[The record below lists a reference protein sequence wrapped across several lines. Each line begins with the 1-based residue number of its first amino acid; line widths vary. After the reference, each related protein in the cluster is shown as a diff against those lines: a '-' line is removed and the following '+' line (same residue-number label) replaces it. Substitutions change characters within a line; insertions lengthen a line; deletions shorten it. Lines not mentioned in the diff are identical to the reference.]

1 METLLKDIRYGI
13 RGLVKRPGFTVIAL
27 ITLALGIG
35 ANTAIFSVVNAV
47 LLRPLQ
53 FKNPEQLVIV
63 WEDAAFAGF
72 PQNTP
77 APANYV
83 DWKNQ
88 NQTFSDM
95 AASAET
101 SFNLTGDGEPE
112 RVSAYSVT
120 ANFFPLFGVQPLL
133 GRGFL
138 QEEDRPGAHKVV
150 LISDSLWQSRYGGD
164 RNVLNRDILLNGEKY
179 SVVGVIPA
187 SFQFLEKDVRLWVPL
202 ALDQEE
208 MANRGGHY
216 LKVVARL
223 KPGVS
228 VAQAQADMNSLMSRI
243 ARDYPGD
250 TFDGKLGAIVM
261 PVRDQFVGQTR
272 SSLIVLLVAVAF
284 VLLIAC
290 ANVAGLLLARAVGRR
305 RELALR
311 VALGASRVRVVRQLL
326 TESLLLATVAG
337 VLGSLLAYW
346 SFTFLQGLVP
356 PEMALL
362 TSLNLDTRILAFTLL
377 ISIVTGIIF
386 GLVPAL
392 QSANI
397 DLNDALKQSSTRTT
411 STGRLRS
418 ALIVAEVA
426 LSLVLLVGA
435 GLLIQT
441 LFQLF
446 RQYAV
451 LEPEKILT
459 MRTVLPHE
467 SWAQG
472 KGSSKYGTPQQR
484 NNFYQQVL
492 DRVEK
497 LPGVVAAGYSTSVPL
512 MWKGGSSGFY
522 PEGLKDPI
530 PGMSYDANH
539 RQVSADYLKAMNIPV
554 RQGRYFSQADNEHSM
569 PVAII
574 NETMA
579 RQYWPGENA
588 LGRRFKIGDPNDP
601 ERPWTTIVGI
611 VADVRQ
617 MGLEEPV
624 RAEMYLPYRQITH
637 NPWFIPRDLAI
648 RTTGDTTNLVSAA
661 RQAIREVDP
670 DQPVSNVATMAE
682 VLGEQAAQRR
692 MGMIMLV
699 AFSALALLLASLGI
713 YGVLAY
719 FVTQHTNE
727 IGVRLALGA
736 TPRNILFL
744 VLKKGMSLTLLG
756 VVIGIVASFALT
768 RLMSSLLFGV
778 KASDPLT
785 FVAVPLLLGA
795 VALVAC
801 AIPARRATKVDPMIA
816 LRYE

>member
-1 METLLKDIRYGI
+1 
-13 RGLVKRPGFTVIAL
+13 
-27 ITLALGIG
+27 
-35 ANTAIFSVVNAV
+35 
-47 LLRPLQ
+47 
-53 FKNPEQLVIV
+53 
-63 WEDAAFAGF
+63 
-72 PQNTP
+72 
-77 APANYV
+77 
-83 DWKNQ
+83 
-88 NQTFSDM
+88 
-95 AASAET
+95 
-101 SFNLTGDGEPE
+101 
-112 RVSAYSVT
+112 
-120 ANFFPLFGVQPLL
+120 
-133 GRGFL
+133 
-138 QEEDRPGAHKVV
+138 
-150 LISDSLWQSRYGGD
+150 
-164 RNVLNRDILLNGEKY
+164 
-179 SVVGVIPA
+179 
-187 SFQFLEKDVRLWVPL
+187 
-202 ALDQEE
+202 
-208 MANRGGHY
+208 
-216 LKVVARL
+216 
-223 KPGVS
+223 
-228 VAQAQADMNSLMSRI
+228 
-243 ARDYPGD
+243 
-250 TFDGKLGAIVM
+250 
-261 PVRDQFVGQTR
+261 
-272 SSLIVLLVAVAF
+272 
-284 VLLIAC
+284 
-290 ANVAGLLLARAVGRR
+290 
-305 RELALR
+305 
-311 VALGASRVRVVRQLL
+311 
-326 TESLLLATVAG
+326 
-337 VLGSLLAYW
+337 
-346 SFTFLQGLVP
+346 
-356 PEMALL
+356 
-362 TSLNLDTRILAFTLL
+362 
-377 ISIVTGIIF
+377 
-386 GLVPAL
+386 
-392 QSANI
+392 
-397 DLNDALKQSSTRTT
+397 
-411 STGRLRS
+411 
-418 ALIVAEVA
+418 
-426 LSLVLLVGA
+426 
-435 GLLIQT
+435 
-441 LFQLF
+441 
-446 RQYAV
+446 V

-472 KGSSKYGTPQQR
+472 EGSSKYSTPQQR

-648 RTTGDTTNLVSAA
+648 RTTGDTTNLVSAV

-744 VLKKGMSLTLLG
+744 VLKKGMGLTLLG